1 MDSNARS
8 RQDQISTRTPRR
20 CRRRTAELRSFDEMS
35 HAALHKYAKHAPV
48 LVLAALGSVLAL
60 ACKPSTPGGAPSATV
75 VVAPRPPSSEPVAAA
90 TPAPT
95 ARPAAPADAAFVRK
109 LPSGPPEQDLT
120 GPDACAYTGW
130 SGLACLKALLAEQ
143 DAVRRRYMRRL
154 SDADARRAL
163 DALAGDEP
171 SGLAHA
177 ELASSCRDPGPCPG
191 NMNWYGYACLTKAE
205 AALQQKDL
213 ATSRAAH
220 EHACRCDPKGAQI
233 PVMGGLLACDGKD
246 KPVRRSQILTTQEA
260 ADVHACGVCDAEN
273 GPAACAREVRR
284 LATGDAALAKYIET
298 VHVPRCREP

>member
-1 MDSNARS
+1 
-8 RQDQISTRTPRR
+8 
-20 CRRRTAELRSFDEMS
+20 MS
-35 HAALHKYAKHAPV
+35 HAAPHKYAKHAPV

-60 ACKPSTPGGAPSATV
+60 ACKPSAPGGAPSATV
-75 VVAPRPPSSEPVAAA
+75 VVAPRPPPSSEPVTAA

-95 ARPAAPADAAFVRK
+95 ARPAAPAGAAFVRK
-109 LPSGPPEQDLT
+109 PLSDPEKDLT
-120 GPDACAYTGW
+120 GPDACAYTGM

-154 SDADARRAL
+154 SDADARWAL
-163 DALAGDEP
+163 DALARDEP
-171 SGLAHA
+171 SGVAHP
-177 ELASSCRDPGPCPG
+177 EMSLSCKDPGPCPG
-191 NMNWYGYACLTKAE
+191 KVSFYGYVCLTKAE

-220 EHACRCDPKGAQI
+220 EHACRCDPTGAQI

-246 KPVRRSQILTTQEA
+246 KPVRRGQSLTTQEA
-260 ADVHACGVCDAEN
+260 ADVHACGVCDAEK

-298 VHVPRCREP
+298 VHVPRCKEP